1 MEYSNLLRNDLDLS
15 KITNKNDFLDQRVI
29 KRYGSLVPL
38 TELDEDLLRK
48 NQKESTDSQK
58 SLILHHKIMMK
69 KIKLTNKQTKI
80 A

>member
-1 MEYSNLLRNDLDLS
+1 MEYSNLLRNDLGLS

-48 NQKESTDSQK
+48 NQRNRLIVRK

-80 A
+80 L

>member
-58 SLILHHKIMMK
+58 ESILHHKIMMK